1 MLGLQTRVIELLQMQ
16 KLGEVEPAGMM
27 RRVSQRKWEGWDHD
41 TCFPVLL
48 LIC

>member
-1 MLGLQTRVIELLQMQ
+1 MLGLQTPVIELLQMQ
-16 KLGEVEPAGMM
+16 ELGEVEQAGMI
-27 RRVSQRKWEGWDHD
+27 RRVSQGTWEGWDHD